1 MAIVKNVNSK
11 LIEHL
16 VLTEQQCWENTHYSR
31 HETGIP
37 MTVEDDVLK
46 EKVCGI
52 FHGLGLEL
60 SHRDTQ
66 TCPQVK
72 NNRTIIKL
80 SNKKDC
86 LQVLRVKK
94 WLKDLDGTMLNLP
107 SNSKISINK
116 NLYGY
121 YKGLWSKCKCLK
133 GTSKIHQF
141 YTNNGIIHLK
151 LVKNG
156 SVKTITHINNPMD
169 LFPNI
174 DIDNL

>member
-1 MAIVKNVNSK
+1 
-11 LIEHL
+11 
-16 VLTEQQCWENTHYSR
+16 
-31 HETGIP
+31 
-37 MTVEDDVLK
+37 MTVKDDVLK

-94 WLKDLDGTMLNLP
+94 
-107 SNSKISINK
+107 
-116 NLYGY
+116 
-121 YKGLWSKCKCLK
+121 
-133 GTSKIHQF
+133 
-141 YTNNGIIHLK
+141 
-151 LVKNG
+151 
-156 SVKTITHINNPMD
+156 
-169 LFPNI
+169 
-174 DIDNL
+174 